1 MSRFVDLYCFFE
13 NRKTRQEAKVVLD
26 IAFGKSAPT
35 VKCVRSW
42 YKRFR
47 DTKVDLK
54 DAERSGRP
62 MSAVINEK
70 DDAVPEMVTLDSNA
84 TYKNIQAKVSV
95 GSAAVNT
102 ILQEKLKCK
111 KLVAR

>member
-42 YKRFR
+42 YKRYVEFEFR
-47 DTKVDLK
+47 FFGRFVVFESHKDVATDLL
-54 DAERSGRP
+54 A
-62 MSAVINEK
+62 
-70 DDAVPEMVTLDSNA
+70 
-84 TYKNIQAKVSV
+84 
-95 GSAAVNT
+95 
-102 ILQEKLKCK
+102 
-111 KLVAR
+111 